1 VVTVVEAHGSL
12 YSLPMASNRPSFD
25 EVLAFWRELLRSRAL
40 PTRLTWVFREDVHAT
55 ANGDKK
61 HFLLRP
67 RSAGAGEWLARRVYD
82 AASPNDTLAFAACA
96 NADGHTI
103 TSLQGAW
110 LNAGEDVRRD
120 DWNLL
125 FDTSCHLQNVFSI
138 AYAPAVDSSPD
149 PSGLDYLIELTPLR
163 ERLMANDR
171 IELRREALRDLALFA
186 SPVASVRH
194 SLTDFAWDSD
204 ELSMLDKQHVLSVLR
219 RFDVGEITSSD
230 VEAWANAIEMRD
242 DIDYDRE
249 TAVWDV
255 LYELANPTLTE
266 PLTRERSDVLA
277 SVLKGH

>member
-1 VVTVVEAHGSL
+1 MVTVVEARGSL
-12 YSLPMASNRPSFD
+12 YSLPMASTRPSFD
-25 EVLAFWRELLRSRAL
+25 EALAFWRELLRSRAL
-40 PTRLTWVFREDVHAT
+40 PTNLTWVFREDVRAT
-55 ANGDKK
+55 VDRK
-61 HFLLRP
+61 HFSLRP

-82 AASPNDTLAFAACA
+82 AASSNDTLVFAACA
-96 NADGHTI
+96 NSDGHTI
-103 TSLQGAW
+103 TSLRGAW

-125 FDTSCHLQNVFSI
+125 FDATCHLQDVFSI
-138 AYAPAVDSSPD
+138 AYGPAVDSSPD
-149 PSGLDYLIELTPLR
+149 LSGPDDLIELAPLR
-163 ERLMANDR
+163 ERLLVNDR
-171 IELRREALRDLALFA
+171 IELRREALRDLALLA

-219 RFDVGEITSSD
+219 RFDAGELTGDD

-255 LYELANPTLTE
+255 LHELANPTLTE
-266 PLTRERSDVLA
+266 PLTRERADVLA
-277 SVLKGH
+277 SVLQGH